1 MPHKHLSKHA
11 LLKQLDND
19 KINTTAKH
27 TQKPK
32 IAISVGDT
40 NGVGLEIILKSHS
53 YIASICE
60 PIYCA
65 HKNLFE
71 KALLYLQDF
80 TQKHSQHHQN
90 HHLHNSHLDSV
101 WIEKMREN
109 IKSMRFY
116 PPQNARSPKIAPSS
130 INKASGRYSF
140 ASFMCGLDLVD
151 SGRASAIVTLP
162 IHKAAWK
169 KARIHHT
176 GHTQVLRTRYKKD
189 AIMML
194 GCEEM
199 FVALFSEH
207 IPLKSVSSTIST
219 DKYVQFLIAL
229 YRSFTF
235 DEALVLGFN
244 PHCGDDGAIGGKE
257 DNKIESARKK
267 VNKFL
272 KKNVFSGIVPPDSA
286 FTPLNREKFK
296 LFVAPYHDIGL
307 STLKALYFEKSINV
321 SLNLPIIRT
330 SVDHGVAYDIAYK
343 SLASTQS
350 YQNAVLFAIKMLQE
364 RHKIEKNILNT
375 SMRAQTPRH

>member
-1 MPHKHLSKHA
+1 MSHKHPLHPITFKHLHKDTTNIATKHA
-11 LLKQLDND
+11 
-19 KINTTAKH
+19 
-27 TQKPK
+27 QKPK

-53 YIASICE
+53 YVSSVCE

-65 HKNLFE
+65 HKSLFE
-71 KALLYLQDF
+71 KALSHLQSVAL
-80 TQKHSQHHQN
+80 KHSHH
-90 HHLHNSHLDSV
+90 HSHNLSDFNVDSNF
-101 WIEKMREN
+101 IQTMREN
-109 IKSMRFY
+109 LKNMCFV
-116 PPQNARSPKIAPSS
+116 PPANVRSPKIAPSS
-130 INKASGRYSF
+130 INKASGGYSF
-140 ASFMCGLDLVD
+140 ASFSCGLDLVD
-151 SGRASAIVTLP
+151 SGKASAIVTLP

-169 KARIHHT
+169 KAHIHHT
-176 GHTQVLRTRYKKD
+176 GHTQVLRDRYKKD

-207 IPLKSVSSTIST
+207 IPLKNVSSTIST
-219 DKYVQFLIAL
+219 DKYVRFLIAL
-229 YRSFTF
+229 YRSFKF

-257 DNKIESARKK
+257 DKKIESARKK

-272 KKNVFSGIVPPDSA
+272 KRHIFSGIVPPDSA

-296 LFVAPYHDIGL
+296 LFIAPYHDIGL

-343 SLASTQS
+343 GIANTQS
-350 YQNAVLFAIKMLQE
+350 YKNAVAFAIKMLQE
-364 RHKIEKNILNT
+364 KHKVEKNILNT
-375 SMRAQTPRH
+375 SMRAQMPRH